1 MKKIVYVVKFNFAG
15 EHAELFLTA
24 HEAATRIEELKKVKI
39 VCNTLTAY
47 TKEIEV

>member
-1 MKKIVYVVKFNFAG
+1 MKKFIYVVKFNFVG

-24 HEAATRIEELKKVKI
+24 HEAAIRLEELKTVKA
-39 VCNTLTAY
+39 VRDTLITY